1 MRSKGTGR
9 QAALAPAGQWLAL
22 GSDGYVRL
30 SLSSLLKIPLEHL
43 LSGLDDDLMNAAP
56 QGAQISVISG
66 HTEWL
71 SRTEPVLT
79 LGWDWELHGVNGH
92 ASCQRTGL
100 PRSNIMLI
108 GDANEDLG
116 AEQTATLLAGAVDAL
131 PWQEPALTSIQKK
144 YT

>member
-1 MRSKGTGR
+1 MRSKGNDR
-9 QAALAPAGQWLAL
+9 QAELTPGGQWLAL
-22 GSDGYVRL
+22 GPDGYVRL
-30 SLSSLLKIPLEHL
+30 TLSSFLKIALEHL

-71 SRTEPVLT
+71 SRTKPVLT
-79 LGWDWELHGVNGH
+79 LGWDWELHGVDGH
-92 ASCQRTGL
+92 PSCRRTGL

-108 GDANEDLG
+108 GDINEDLG

-131 PWQEPALTSIQKK
+131 PWQEPALSAIQKK
-144 YT
+144 YS